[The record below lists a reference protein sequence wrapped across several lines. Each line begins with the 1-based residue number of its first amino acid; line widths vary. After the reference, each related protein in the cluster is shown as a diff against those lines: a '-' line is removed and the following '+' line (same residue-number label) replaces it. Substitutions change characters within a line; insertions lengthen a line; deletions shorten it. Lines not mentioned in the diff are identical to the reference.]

1 MVVGASWLS
10 QHSCVCGIVMIQ
22 MEIPG
27 MDPVFMAFSLFRR
40 YKYQECVD
48 CCSKILEI
56 NPYDESV
63 WSLKTR
69 ALTEQVQ
76 VDDVEADEE
85 GIADVV
91 LDDNTIRA
99 VPRPGTS
106 LRYNINCKK

>member
-1 MVVGASWLS
+1 M
-10 QHSCVCGIVMIQ
+10 
-22 MEIPG
+22 
-27 MDPVFMAFSLFRR
+27 
-40 YKYQECVD
+40 
-48 CCSKILEI
+48 
-56 NPYDESV
+56 

-106 LRYNINCKK
+106 LR